1 MSRLALP
8 NPLKVPLSKKSQTP
22 VEERSIEREGSA
34 RWIHRTHSQTTHGDT
49 PDVPDVA
56 PHSVLMGTSSSFVV
70 PSEETR
76 QPPPPP
82 TGSYLSRGPD
92 VHSDLWDLQGT
103 AVCYEQRGGR
113 PYIPYGRDH
122 TDLARTSCR
131 SRGFTTGI
139 YDNAQGLS
147 IWTKD
152 QRPAGG

>member
-1 MSRLALP
+1 M
-8 NPLKVPLSKKSQTP
+8 
-22 VEERSIEREGSA
+22 
-34 RWIHRTHSQTTHGDT
+34 
-49 PDVPDVA
+49 
-56 PHSVLMGTSSSFVV
+56 
-70 PSEETR
+70 
-76 QPPPPP
+76 
-82 TGSYLSRGPD
+82 GSYLSRGPD

-122 TDLARTSCR
+122 TDLARASCR